1 MANNDIQVQ
10 RVFLSFT
17 EKVAYW
23 KLSATLVKKIYKDYS
38 YAGPGIRPITQN
50 GGPMSGLFPPPPPHG
65 HPNFMNLRPP
75 NMPPNMP
82 QRLFHQHPSR

>member
-1 MANNDIQVQ
+1 MTIGN
-10 RVFLSFT
+10 FLPP
-17 EKVAYW
+17 K
-23 KLSATLVKKIYKDYS
+23 KVKKTYPCT
-38 YAGPGIRPITQN
+38 GPGIRPITQN

-82 QRLFHQHPSR
+82 QRLFHQHPPR